1 MSEGPGALQ
10 PVQTL
15 LKRNSNGYPV
25 IVADGIEY
33 SQCR

>member
-1 MSEGPGALQ
+1 LRE
-10 PVQTL
+10 QTV
-15 LKRNSNGYPV
+15 LKRNNNGYPV